1 MIRRAKLSDIEEIY
15 KMGSVLHANY
25 SVVNNLEQMLTDSFY
40 KIFVAE
46 VENKLVG
53 FLSVLELQETVDIID
68 FFVLEN
74 YRKNHIGSQLLN
86 YMIGDVSSTVKLF
99 TLEVA
104 TDNQVAMKLY
114 QRFGFEVVST
124 RESYYGDKDAYLM
137 GLRCI
142 RDE

>member
-25 SVVNNLEQMLTDSFY
+25 SVVNNLEQMLIDSFY

-46 VENKLVG
+46 IENKLVG

-124 RESYYGDKDAYLM
+124 RENYYGDKDAYLM
-137 GLRCI
+137 GLRCMK
-142 RDE
+142 DE